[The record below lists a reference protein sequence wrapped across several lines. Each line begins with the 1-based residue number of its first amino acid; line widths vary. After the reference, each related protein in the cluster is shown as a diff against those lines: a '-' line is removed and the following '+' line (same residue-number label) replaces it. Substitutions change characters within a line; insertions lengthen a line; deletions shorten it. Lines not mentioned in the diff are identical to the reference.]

1 MQEAEY
7 VTGMV
12 FADTPLLR
20 RVPAAYKD
28 GVYEP
33 SGHDR
38 PNPLDLSDEL
48 LEGDIGTQSITGKT
62 ALLVFFGK
70 GLENHTHF
78 NEKALKNHNLST
90 ETKMGSFH
98 RNKDKV
104 LALQKYQQTKK
115 VSYLIKGISVSFFV
129 RSTLCMKC
137 IQ

>member
-12 FADTPLLR
+12 FADTSLLR

-38 PNPLDLSDEL
+38 PNPLELSEQL
-48 LEGDIGTQSITGKT
+48 LKGEIGTRSRTGKT

-78 NEKALKNHNLST
+78 NEGALKSHNLST
-90 ETKMGSFH
+90 ETKMSSFH
-98 RNKDKV
+98 KNKESV
-104 LALQKYQQTKK
+104 LALQKYWHTKK
-115 VSYLIKGISVSFFV
+115 YLI
-129 RSTLCMKC
+129 
-137 IQ
+137 

>member
-20 RVPAAYKD
+20 RKPAAYED

-38 PNPLDLSDEL
+38 PNPLELSEEL
-48 LEGDIGTQSITGKT
+48 LKGDIGTQSRTGKT

-78 NEKALKNHNLST
+78 NGKALKSHNLST

-98 RNKDKV
+98 RNKESV

-115 VSYLIKGISVSFFV
+115 YLI
-129 RSTLCMKC
+129 
-137 IQ
+137 